1 MVFLALLDKKDSTLF
16 DIIRALTDKDFR
28 YEMID
33 QIEDDVVK
41 NFWTNEFAGWSQ
53 QFNTEAI
60 MPILNKVGQLLS
72 IDILKNIFSSHE
84 NKLNFREM
92 MDEGKI
98 LLVKLPKGKLQE
110 EIM

>member
-1 MVFLALLDKKDSTLF
+1 MVFLALLDKEDSTLF
-16 DIIRALTDKDFR
+16 DIIRARTDKDFR
-28 YEMID
+28 YDMIEAVD
-33 QIEDDVVK
+33 DDVVR

-84 NKLNFREM
+84 NRLDFREM
-92 MDEGKI
+92 MDESKI
-98 LLVKLPKGKLQE
+98 LLIKLPK
-110 EIM
+110 